1 MTDGSIV
8 ATEKPKQSGDQLQ
21 YWSQLDRHVYI
32 KAAILAALIVW
43 LFWREI
49 YVLFYQWTHDS
60 SWSHGFLIPL
70 FSLYLVNQRK
80 KEILNSK
87 CTASMIGLV
96 CLLGCIAMYPL
107 NIVQIKIGYLAP
119 LLIIATIGSVV
130 LFVGG
135 WRLIRYTWLPV
146 IYLVFAIPLPDRLY
160 KAITIPMRIWAAD
173 VSTAVLNLLPNMEAS
188 ANGVVI
194 DIIYN
199 GIPLQPALDVAEACS
214 GMRLLMAFLA
224 LGVAMA
230 YLHYRPVWQRII
242 LLLATVPIAILC
254 NIIRVTITAL
264 IYVLLDPKYAQGIY
278 HDALG
283 IAMLPLAFAFYG
295 GLAMLMSNLFV
306 DEESEPKA
314 DIIVRKTVSTAASG
328 DNANG

>member
-1 MTDGSIV
+1 MADSGTVI
-8 ATEKPKQSGDQLQ
+8 TESKKQDEIQLS
-21 YWSQLDRHVYI
+21 WSALGRDVYI
-32 KAAILAALIVW
+32 KIAILAAMLAW
-43 LFWREI
+43 MFWREL
-49 YVLFYQWTHDS
+49 YVLYYQWTHDS

-70 FSLYLVNQRK
+70 FSLYLINQRK
-80 KEILNSK
+80 KEILSLK
-87 CTASMIGLV
+87 CKPSWFGLV
-96 CLLGCIAMYPL
+96 LLLGCIILFPL
-107 NIVQIKIGYLAP
+107 NIVQFKIGYLGL

-135 WRLIRYTWLPV
+135 WSLVRYTWLPI
-146 IYLVFAIPLPDRLY
+146 IYLVFAMPLPDRLY

-194 DIIYN
+194 DIIYK

-230 YLHYRPVWQRII
+230 YLHYRPTWQRIV
-242 LLLATVPIAILC
+242 LLVSTVPIAILC

-264 IYVLLDPKYAQGIY
+264 IYVLISPKYAQGIY

-295 GLAMLMSNLFV
+295 GLAMLMANLFV
-306 DEESEPKA
+306 DEDSEPKP
-314 DIIVRKTVSTAASG
+314 DIIVRKPAQNIPEEAAK
-328 DNANG
+328 